1 MGAWHLPWGFV
12 VSLATVCDVAGAR
25 RGKAKRK
32 PTWPR
37 LTHVGLHVGDCTS
50 RGRDEAVSNLTQAL
64 DRKAMLDNTLIVFSA
79 DNGGV
84 YHGGQL
90 GNNYPLR
97 GQKTS
102 SWEGGV
108 RATAFVWGGKATAFP
123 EHVRG
128 TETDVFV
135 HICDW
140 YATLATLVGVD
151 PTDSKHAGEGVPA
164 IDSVD
169 QWDVL
174 MRANTT
180 FSDSVRQTIK
190 PSTCEPKR
198 ATFLIRVAFALLC
211 FAPRPRPMGWHVGAR
226 WVRPSKQ
233 MKPVW
238 PPLNKGGTVI
248 LQQVRKEVPL
258 AFCPDTPASKG
269 IRGPD
274 NCCT

>member
-1 MGAWHLPWGFV
+1 
-12 VSLATVCDVAGAR
+12 
-25 RGKAKRK
+25 
-32 PTWPR
+32 
-37 LTHVGLHVGDCTS
+37 
-50 RGRDEAVSNLTQAL
+50 
-64 DRKAMLDNTLIVFSA
+64 
-79 DNGGV
+79 
-84 YHGGQL
+84 
-90 GNNYPLR
+90 
-97 GQKTS
+97 
-102 SWEGGV
+102 V

-180 FSDSVRQTIK
+180 FSDSVR
-190 PSTCEPKR
+190 
-198 ATFLIRVAFALLC
+198 
-211 FAPRPRPMGWHVGAR
+211 
-226 WVRPSKQ
+226 
-233 MKPVW
+233 
-238 PPLNKGGTVI
+238 
-248 LQQVRKEVPL
+248 KEVPL

-274 NCCT
+274 NCCPTAEGGGWKPNGTKLQPHEWRNGALILLMKGRATTSYYKLIWGQQFGFGVWTSAASPNATGASHKSTDPGCPAGCLFDIIADEGEHEDIKAREPEVFAAMVARQQEIGLGVYQTNYSDVDSDADCISISDMVDKYGGFLGPRCGV